1 MLDDMLP
8 GFSLPAIGGKKVTAA
23 FDGGRLSSDG
33 GVFLLAAADQRL
45 GLTETLA
52 GLIPDPRDPAR
63 VTHTVAEMVRA
74 RVFAIGCGYPDADD
88 LDTLRRDPAFKLAC
102 GRLPESGADLASQ
115 PTLSRL
121 ENAPDLRALLR
132 LAYAMVDLWCQSH
145 ARPPRAI
152 TLDIDD
158 TLDVVHGHQ
167 PPSLFNAHYDE
178 RCFLPIHVYEA
189 ESGHCVAAILRPGKT
204 PDGREVRG
212 HLRRLIRRIR
222 THWPETRVTVRGDS
236 HYARPEAM
244 AWCEAND
251 VSYLF
256 GLATN
261 KVLAA
266 RVEPAA
272 DAVRVRRAVNDL
284 DRVREHMEFPYAAGS
299 WPQARRVVARI
310 EATRRGLDVRY
321 VVTNLTH
328 CPPHWLYAS
337 LYCARGQAENL
348 IKRHKSQLASDRTSC
363 RSPLANQ
370 MRLILHTAA
379 YWLMRVIG
387 HAIPKPQPLARAEFT
402 TIRSCLLKVALRV
415 RESASRV
422 PLAFAANWPEAVLF
436 RGLLQGLLPRPT

>member
-1 MLDDMLP
+1 MATPAMLDDMLP
-8 GFSLPAIGGKKVTAA
+8 GFSLPAVGGKKVTAA

-63 VTHTVAEMVRA
+63 VTHTVAEVVRA

-102 GRLPESGADLASQ
+102 GRLPESDADLASQ

-132 LAYAMVDLWCQSH
+132 LAYAMIDLWCQSH

-167 PPSLFNAHYDE
+167 PPSRFNAHYDE

-189 ESGHCVAAILRPGKT
+189 ESGHCVALDRLRRSSLRPGKT

-222 THWPETRVTVRGDS
+222 THWPETRITVRGDS
-236 HYARPEAM
+236 HYARPRQ
-244 AWCEAND
+244 WH
-251 VSYLF
+251 
-256 GLATN
+256 G
-261 KVLAA
+261 A
-266 RVEPAA
+266 RPTTC
-272 DAVRVRRAVNDL
+272 
-284 DRVREHMEFPYAAGS
+284 
-299 WPQARRVVARI
+299 RI
-310 EATRRGLDVRY
+310 CSA
-321 VVTNLTH
+321 
-328 CPPHWLYAS
+328 CPPTKPS
-337 LYCARGQAENL
+337 
-348 IKRHKSQLASDRTSC
+348 RHGSS
-363 RSPLANQ
+363 
-370 MRLILHTAA
+370 
-379 YWLMRVIG
+379 
-387 HAIPKPQPLARAEFT
+387 
-402 TIRSCLLKVALRV
+402 
-415 RESASRV
+415 
-422 PLAFAANWPEAVLF
+422 
-436 RGLLQGLLPRPT
+436 PRPMRCGC

>member
-1 MLDDMLP
+1 MPTISTRCAVTRPSSWPADGCRRVALIWPRNRRSRGWRMPLTCAPCCGWDMRWV
-8 GFSLPAIGGKKVTAA
+8 FFGG
-23 FDGGRLSSDG
+23 
-33 GVFLLAAADQRL
+33 
-45 GLTETLA
+45 A
-52 GLIPDPRDPAR
+52 GLSPAR
-63 VTHTVAEMVRA
+63 
-74 RVFAIGCGYPDADD
+74 P
-88 LDTLRRDPAFKLAC
+88 RRP
-102 GRLPESGADLASQ
+102 
-115 PTLSRL
+115 
-121 ENAPDLRALLR
+121 
-132 LAYAMVDLWCQSH
+132 

-212 HLRRLIRRIR
+212 HLRRLTRRIR
-222 THWPETRVTVRGDS
+222 SHWPETRITVRGDS
-236 HYARPEAM
+236 HYGRPEAM
-244 AWCEAND
+244 AWCEANG

-256 GLATN
+256 GLSTN
-261 KVLAA
+261 KVLAT

-284 DRVREHMEFPYAAGS
+284 DRVREHIEFPYAAAS
-299 WPQARRVVARI
+299 WPQPRRVVARI

-379 YWLMRVIG
+379 YWLMRVIA
-387 HAIPKPQPLARAEFT
+387 HAIPKPQPLA
-402 TIRSCLLKVALRV
+402 C
-415 RESASRV
+415 
-422 PLAFAANWPEAVLF
+422 
-436 RGLLQGLLPRPT
+436 

>member
-1 MLDDMLP
+1 MLDEMLP

-63 VTHTVAEMVRA
+63 VTYTVAEMVRA

-132 LAYAMVDLWCQSH
+132 LAYAMVDLWCRSH

-189 ESGHCVAAILRPGKT
+189 ESGHCVAAILRHGKT
-204 PDGREVRG
+204 PDGRGVRG
-212 HLRRLIRRIR
+212 HLRRLIRHDRSRAPAARTAARLERAPGRRIR
-222 THWPETRVTVRGDS
+222 GLRRSLHRHRARVDPGAGLGQRDGRARRRAPRRLL
-236 HYARPEAM
+236 ARP
-244 AWCEAND
+244 
-251 VSYLF
+251 
-256 GLATN
+256 
-261 KVLAA
+261 
-266 RVEPAA
+266 
-272 DAVRVRRAVNDL
+272 
-284 DRVREHMEFPYAAGS
+284 
-299 WPQARRVVARI
+299 
-310 EATRRGLDVRY
+310 
-321 VVTNLTH
+321 
-328 CPPHWLYAS
+328 
-337 LYCARGQAENL
+337 
-348 IKRHKSQLASDRTSC
+348 
-363 RSPLANQ
+363 
-370 MRLILHTAA
+370 
-379 YWLMRVIG
+379 
-387 HAIPKPQPLARAEFT
+387 
-402 TIRSCLLKVALRV
+402 RSCLRACGPGV
-415 RESASRV
+415 RARHACV
-422 PLAFAANWPEAVLF
+422 PL
-436 RGLLQGLLPRPT
+436 G